1 MGRLIIIKNICCV
14 LICLISLPGNGQVPP
29 KNWQLLDRKTDD
41 VYGMSVEKAYRTIL
55 KDKKP
60 KKKVIVAIIDV
71 GMDITHPAFKGS
83 IWTNEKEIEGN
94 GIDDDGNG
102 YIDDVHGWNF
112 IGECQVETY
121 DCVREYVKFRK
132 RFEHATDTLNPE
144 VGYWRQM
151 KRETDSLLA
160 FREALFNRINPIVA
174 ALSPLNKYWQ
184 ETLHKDSINFG
195 ELVQL
200 KLPAGA
206 DSNLVR
212 AQTKV
217 LPQSLLSDTVRR
229 NALTLQAVINIYQ
242 DVVNF
247 YKGEYETAKTI
258 IDKDDVGYFRRH
270 SPGDDPYTNSSIYY
284 GNSDVRS
291 KISHG
296 NGVAGIIAAA
306 RFNPEVKGI
315 ASWVEVMPITVVT
328 PKVIGEERDKDVANA
343 IRYAVD
349 NGAKIINF
357 SLGKQTSPQKQ
368 LVEASVRYAASR
380 GVLIFA
386 AAGNQASNKDVVT
399 NYLNRHFADGSLAD
413 NLFLVG
419 ATTSG
424 SALVWSSS
432 NYGKEEVDFFAPG
445 DDIYSTALDG
455 KYNWD
460 SGTSYAAPAAA
471 GLAALIWNYYPA
483 LSYKQVAQ
491 CIKKSVGLSEMLV
504 EKPGT
509 TEQVPFKAL
518 SRLGGLINTYEALKM
533 AAIIH

>member
-1 MGRLIIIKNICCV
+1 
-14 LICLISLPGNGQVPP
+14 
-29 KNWQLLDRKTDD
+29 
-41 VYGMSVEKAYRTIL
+41 
-55 KDKKP
+55 
-60 KKKVIVAIIDV
+60 
-71 GMDITHPAFKGS
+71 
-83 IWTNEKEIEGN
+83 
-94 GIDDDGNG
+94 
-102 YIDDVHGWNF
+102 
-112 IGECQVETY
+112 
-121 DCVREYVKFRK
+121 
-132 RFEHATDTLNPE
+132 
-144 VGYWRQM
+144 
-151 KRETDSLLA
+151 
-160 FREALFNRINPIVA
+160 
-174 ALSPLNKYWQ
+174 
-184 ETLHKDSINFG
+184 
-195 ELVQL
+195 
-200 KLPAGA
+200 
-206 DSNLVR
+206 
-212 AQTKV
+212 
-217 LPQSLLSDTVRR
+217 
-229 NALTLQAVINIYQ
+229 
-242 DVVNF
+242 
-247 YKGEYETAKTI
+247 
-258 IDKDDVGYFRRH
+258 
-270 SPGDDPYTNSSIYY
+270 
-284 GNSDVRS
+284 
-291 KISHG
+291 
-296 NGVAGIIAAA
+296 
-306 RFNPEVKGI
+306 
-315 ASWVEVMPITVVT
+315 MPITVVT

-491 CIKKSVGLSEMLV
+491 CIEKSVGLSEMLV

-518 SRLGGLINTYEALKM
+518 SRLGGLINAYEALKM